1 MSRSRASASA
11 APGLVAFAALAVL
24 RACSAQATTLDA
36 LQARLDALTPPP
48 CGSGSYLIYTNGA
61 WTCSPAQ
68 ACAAPPACAPPG
80 GARLLYDTT
89 TGWFCE
95 CTSGWSGA
103 SCSVFNATAAAPS
116 TQVLLQSVLTALQAS
131 AQSAQQRQFC
141 GPLDDPVQCQ
151 ALVSF
156 AQSLRYSTWY
166 NGLTSFKI
174 RGTDWLTTNSYCT
187 WVGVQ
192 CGGANGGDV
201 VGIELA
207 VYGGAA
213 GQISPSLANLTALQ
227 YLGLGWVYESGS
239 ILQKTRITGSVP
251 PQVAQ
256 LSSLKG
262 LFLGGTAV
270 ACPTNFA
277 NPSACCCIGGTYGNG
292 SPTCTNANGAIDG
305 CTVPQNRLV
314 Y

>member
-80 GARLLYDTT
+80 GARLLYDAT

-95 CTSGWSGA
+95 CISGWSGA

-116 TQVLLQSVLTALQAS
+116 TQVLLQSVVTALQA
-131 AQSAQQRQFC
+131 SAQQRQFC
-141 GPLDDPVQCQ
+141 GALDDPVQCQ

-156 AQSLRYSTWY
+156 AQSLSYSTWY
-166 NGLTSFKI
+166 TNGLTSVKI

-192 CGGANGGDV
+192 CGGASGGDV

-227 YLGLGWVYESGS
+227 YLGLGWVYDGTSTVG
-239 ILQKTRITGSVP
+239 LKQKVTGSVP
-251 PQVAQ
+251 AQVAQ

-262 LFLGGTAV
+262 VYLGGTLAL
-270 ACPTNFA
+270 CPTSFV
-277 NPSACCCIGGTYGNG
+277 NPSACCCSGGGTYGR
-292 SPTCTNANGAIDG
+292 SATCTNANGANNG
-305 CTVPQNRLV
+305 CDVPQKLSL